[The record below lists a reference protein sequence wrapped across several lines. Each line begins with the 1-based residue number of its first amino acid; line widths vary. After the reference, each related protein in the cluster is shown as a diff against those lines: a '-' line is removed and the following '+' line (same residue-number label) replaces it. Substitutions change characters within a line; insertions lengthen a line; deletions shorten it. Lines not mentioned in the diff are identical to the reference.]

1 MSLGTKIKAYRKKA
15 GMSQEKLAELCGV
28 SRQAIA
34 KWESDLS
41 MPNSDHLFQLAQ
53 IFHVSAENLLAAEET
68 QKEEK
73 KKQFKKN
80 ISAGF
85 FMILTYLLVYL
96 LGRIICA
103 KPQDQSVLGWLFGT
117 DSIYYLYG
125 WLLTSKLFWIAMLIS
140 VLPAFFGKIY
150 YSLTTL
156 VSFVLGIFIGEIFC
170 PYPQGA
176 FYGHNH
182 YGWAIWLLI
191 FLLSIGMG
199 IALEKIMKKE
209 YSQHDLKLWFG
220 CWMLCFVIAVVFVY
234 AVR

>member
-1 MSLGTKIKAYRKKA
+1 M
-15 GMSQEKLAELCGV
+15 
-28 SRQAIA
+28 
-34 KWESDLS
+34 
-41 MPNSDHLFQLAQ
+41 
-53 IFHVSAENLLAAEET
+53 
-68 QKEEK
+68 
-73 KKQFKKN
+73 
-80 ISAGF
+80 
-85 FMILTYLLVYL
+85 
-96 LGRIICA
+96 
-103 KPQDQSVLGWLFGT
+103 
-117 DSIYYLYG
+117 
-125 WLLTSKLFWIAMLIS
+125 
-140 VLPAFFGKIY
+140 
-150 YSLTTL
+150 TTL
-156 VSFVLGIFIGEIFC
+156 VSFVLGIFIGEIFG